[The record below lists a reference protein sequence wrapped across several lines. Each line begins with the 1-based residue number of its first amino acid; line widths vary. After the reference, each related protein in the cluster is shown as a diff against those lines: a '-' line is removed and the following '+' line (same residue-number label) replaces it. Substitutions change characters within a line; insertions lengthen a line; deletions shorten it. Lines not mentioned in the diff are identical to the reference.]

1 MAAMLM
7 RATKKRKNMMMF
19 SFLETLVIS
28 AHISELYLLLDKL
41 HFVDDNDKNDFFF
54 LKSNSF
60 FFLSSRSSRGDPLK
74 VLPDF
79 AFWTPGR
86 SFHI

>member
-1 MAAMLM
+1 MAVMLM

-19 SFLETLVIS
+19 SFLETQVIS

-54 LKSNSF
+54 SQK
-60 FFLSSRSSRGDPLK
+60 
-74 VLPDF
+74 
-79 AFWTPGR
+79 
-86 SFHI
+86 

>member
-41 HFVDDNDKNDFFF
+41 HFVDDNDKNDFCFFSKVIHSSFF
-54 LKSNSF
+54 LQD
-60 FFLSSRSSRGDPLK
+60 LL
-74 VLPDF
+74 VVI
-79 AFWTPGR
+79 
-86 SFHI
+86 H

>member
-41 HFVDDNDKNDFFF
+41 HFVDGDDNDKNDFFSQ
-54 LKSNSF
+54 K
-60 FFLSSRSSRGDPLK
+60 
-74 VLPDF
+74 
-79 AFWTPGR
+79 
-86 SFHI
+86 

>member
-1 MAAMLM
+1 MAAMLL

-54 LKSNSF
+54 SKVIHSSF
-60 FFLSSRSSRGDPLK
+60 FLQDL
-74 VLPDF
+74 VVVI
-79 AFWTPGR
+79 
-86 SFHI
+86 H